1 MPKADISSDH
11 GGMLALREAFEL
23 LHELPD
29 VLRLNHPGCEEIT
42 LPFLW
47 SISMS
52 DDKDKKR

>member
-29 VLRLNHPGCEEIT
+29 VLRLNHPGFEEIFPT
-42 LPFLW
+42 
-47 SISMS
+47 ISLVYQS
-52 DDKDKKR
+52 V